1 MCNKLARKSS
11 VPSGRIRVFAMTA
24 DLPVAEIKNL
34 HPFGLDHAP
43 GGANKASLVAKHDD
57 RVITS
62 DEFVHRVLLKL
73 KRISDFLE
81 VLLSFFPPTPRPGP
95 WNLMRQRRK
104 NLEIIGAQAQ
114 NPRQITFTH
123 SFANP
128 PDRLQVAQFAH
139 DLISH
144 YNSFAT
150 LLG

>member
-1 MCNKLARKSS
+1 
-11 VPSGRIRVFAMTA
+11 
-24 DLPVAEIKNL
+24 
-34 HPFGLDHAP
+34 
-43 GGANKASLVAKHDD
+43 
-57 RVITS
+57 
-62 DEFVHRVLLKL
+62 
-73 KRISDFLE
+73 
-81 VLLSFFPPTPRPGP
+81 
-95 WNLMRQRRK
+95 MRQCRK
-104 NLEIIGAQAQ
+104 NLEIVGAQAQ